1 MQILVVTFY
10 VEYFQ
15 KKININT
22 KLIYDSKYLEYKDTD
37 LSDKN
42 IKIKYNNRNYK
53 DISELD
59 KDKYLLLL
67 DDNNLITAFLI

>member
-1 MQILVVTFY
+1 M
-10 VEYFQ
+10 
-15 KKININT
+15 
-22 KLIYDSKYLEYKDTD
+22 IYDSKYLEYKDTD